1 MTNFLRITVLLFV
14 LILSIN
20 SSCQAKWVEV
30 EKIGGKIPLS
40 YSTEIEYVPNSDQ
53 KKVNLWVKLDIDQDD
68 PVAVK
73 MLPGLKSMVMLVCFD
88 FSAQQC
94 ALLLDIGSGANGN
107 IITATK
113 INSIT
118 FEPYTSFSPV
128 SIPMSNV
135 YRAVYQL
142 HTENKI

>member
-1 MTNFLRITVLLFV
+1 MTNFLRITMLIFV
-14 LILSIN
+14 LISSIN
-20 SSCQAKWVEV
+20 GSCQAKWIEV
-30 EKIGGKIPLS
+30 DKIGDKLPLS
-40 YSTEIEYVPNSDQ
+40 YSTEMEYVPNSEQ
-53 KKVNLWVKLDIDQDD
+53 TKVNLWVKLDIDQDD
-68 PVAVK
+68 PLSMK

-94 ALLLDIGSGANGN
+94 ALLLNIAAGANGN
-107 IITATK
+107 IINSTK
-113 INSIT
+113 SNSIT

-135 YRAVYQL
+135 YRTVYQL